1 MSSPTY
7 RIDDE
12 DTSSLSDY
20 DSEWTQVSGM
30 EDDDFP
36 PLSAAS
42 DRSSSHTD
50 IVDGNLNGDVWE
62 GLADGLHRISSR
74 LSEIPSSVDDDATRE
89 LTSEDARS
97 LGASVATKVNEDD
110 DRVSVALNS
119 SVVGTL
125 RASRTRSASSS
136 LHASLTESQSKLRLS
151 FPDPLTS
158 SKDEIVDES
167 DPRPLL
173 KDQNNIDDPY
183 TSSVSSSF
191 TDIEG
196 PATLEASEKSDKS
209 AVSTNYQPIPIYASC
224 ILSIIIYGSASSSR
238 WQIVDK
244 VLSLVLQ
251 YRGPVPA
258 FVEDG
263 CSRRYYYEASV
274 LRIPGASQGEQ
285 LFVRIIDRTACPSGT
300 EFTDTDDGV
309 PSLAIV
315 LLPSSLPS
323 CLPKHDYYL
332 PLINPPSLNF
342 GFSTLSNE
350 SAFSESVVSD
360 SAQYAWECLEVPHEK
375 LIVLDPRRP
384 NTIWDVTFFNDQEE
398 EVLVTAFSVI
408 FSGGRTRTNIS
419 NNQEKQHAFVNKWY
433 TLAIVAA
440 TALAVAFGGIRVN
453 KLSAETTIS
462 SDMSNINLSTTN
474 SIAVGSSSNIDLL
487 PISPIDSGITS
498 ANSALRSLATVA
510 VKSLTTQSSYTKSLI
525 RDPPPV
531 STSDIGRSNSDHVL
545 GTKESERSICDC
557 LRRPKAWL
565 DRLDIGFG
573 DYVRKD
579 LIDRPTTALSL
590 IGKSPVDNLKAP
602 KQVARDDAKKSP
614 MESTALSLRAV
625 HNSIAQFSS
634 KSKSLLKSSRADI
647 HTINEALDDLLLAL
661 GRQVDRAKAGMD
673 KARAGALDVNYH
685 MRHTLVSRNARARE
699 NARRIRRVGERFF
712 KAAGEG
718 ALRIAS
724 QVRDRKRTNNE
735 EAFGPYQSK
744 QSCREPDGHVSSRNG
759 VPYQGTDKIP
769 EEKQQETEY
778 SRHLHRRIVHR
789 ERMNG

>member
-1 MSSPTY
+1 MSSTTY

-42 DRSSSHTD
+42 DSSSSHTD

-62 GLADGLHRISSR
+62 GLADGLHRISSS

-158 SKDEIVDES
+158 SKDELVDES

-173 KDQNNIDDPY
+173 KEQNNIDEPY

-209 AVSTNYQPIPIYASC
+209 AVLTNYQPIPIYASC

-300 EFTDTDDGV
+300 
-309 PSLAIV
+309 
-315 LLPSSLPS
+315 
-323 CLPKHDYYL
+323 
-332 PLINPPSLNF
+332 
-342 GFSTLSNE
+342 
-350 SAFSESVVSD
+350 VSD
-360 SAQYAWECLEVPHEK
+360 CY
-375 LIVLDPRRP
+375 
-384 NTIWDVTFFNDQEE
+384 
-398 EVLVTAFSVI
+398 
-408 FSGGRTRTNIS
+408 
-419 NNQEKQHAFVNKWY
+419 
-433 TLAIVAA
+433 
-440 TALAVAFGGIRVN
+440 
-453 KLSAETTIS
+453 
-462 SDMSNINLSTTN
+462 
-474 SIAVGSSSNIDLL
+474 
-487 PISPIDSGITS
+487 
-498 ANSALRSLATVA
+498 
-510 VKSLTTQSSYTKSLI
+510 
-525 RDPPPV
+525 
-531 STSDIGRSNSDHVL
+531 
-545 GTKESERSICDC
+545 
-557 LRRPKAWL
+557 
-565 DRLDIGFG
+565 
-573 DYVRKD
+573 
-579 LIDRPTTALSL
+579 
-590 IGKSPVDNLKAP
+590 
-602 KQVARDDAKKSP
+602 
-614 MESTALSLRAV
+614 
-625 HNSIAQFSS
+625 
-634 KSKSLLKSSRADI
+634 
-647 HTINEALDDLLLAL
+647 
-661 GRQVDRAKAGMD
+661 
-673 KARAGALDVNYH
+673 
-685 MRHTLVSRNARARE
+685 
-699 NARRIRRVGERFF
+699 
-712 KAAGEG
+712 
-718 ALRIAS
+718 
-724 QVRDRKRTNNE
+724 
-735 EAFGPYQSK
+735 
-744 QSCREPDGHVSSRNG
+744 
-759 VPYQGTDKIP
+759 
-769 EEKQQETEY
+769 
-778 SRHLHRRIVHR
+778 
-789 ERMNG
+789 